1 MPTMY
6 CARVM
11 AGRFASVSTALV
23 EVNPS
28 SVESARVP
36 STSQMTAS
44 AAWNSTEG
52 TARADVDIAARGEG
66 VRAGERLL
74 DGTETVRPAGARA
87 RGLVREGA
95 IEDTRAACMRGREP
109 TAELRDRN
117 ARDETDG
124 DVVPTRR
131 HVGKSRV

>member
-11 AGRFASVSTALV
+11 AGRFASVRTALV

-52 TARADVDIAARGEG
+52 TARVDVDIAARGAG
-66 VRAGERLL
+66 VRAWERRI
-74 DGTETVRPAGARA
+74 DGTETVRPGGAPE
-87 RGLVREGA
+87 RGLVPEIA
-95 IEDTRAACMRGREP
+95 IEDTRAACMRGRERTP
-109 TAELRDRN
+109 EPRDRN
-117 ARDETDG
+117 ARDEMDDHGRDATN
-124 DVVPTRR
+124 VTQFVF
-131 HVGKSRV
+131 